1 MDRNQ
6 AARDRLAAAWAA
18 KAKAKAKAKADAKA
32 KAVGLSPGVVPGQ
45 VEWEET
51 EIEKTKRLLARR
63 FATIIYV
70 DLTRSDVAV
79 DHRLHLPCRLVLPRH
94 TPQGGEHNPLNAAS

>member
-1 MDRNQ
+1 MHRRGHILWRVSAVEPMDRNQ

-18 KAKAKAKAKADAKA
+18 KAKANAKAKARAI
-32 KAVGLSPGVVPGQ
+32 GLSPGVVPGQ

-63 FATIIYV
+63 
-70 DLTRSDVAV
+70 R
-79 DHRLHLPCRLVLPRH
+79 P
-94 TPQGGEHNPLNAAS
+94 

>member
-1 MDRNQ
+1 MHRCGHLRFRIGTVGPMDRNQ

-18 KAKAKAKAKADAKA
+18 KANAKAKAKAI
-32 KAVGLSPGVVPGQ
+32 GLSPGVVPGQ

-63 FATIIYV
+63 
-70 DLTRSDVAV
+70 R
-79 DHRLHLPCRLVLPRH
+79 P
-94 TPQGGEHNPLNAAS
+94 

>member
-18 KAKAKAKAKADAKA
+18 KAKAKAKAKAEAKA
-32 KAVGLSPGVVPGQ
+32 KAKAKAIGLSPGVVPGQ

-63 FATIIYV
+63 
-70 DLTRSDVAV
+70 R
-79 DHRLHLPCRLVLPRH
+79 P
-94 TPQGGEHNPLNAAS
+94 

>member
-63 FATIIYV
+63 
-70 DLTRSDVAV
+70 R
-79 DHRLHLPCRLVLPRH
+79 P
-94 TPQGGEHNPLNAAS
+94 

>member
-1 MDRNQ
+1 MHRRGHILWRVSAVEPMDRNQ

-18 KAKAKAKAKADAKA
+18 KANAKAKAKAI
-32 KAVGLSPGVVPGQ
+32 GLSPGVVPGQ

-63 FATIIYV
+63 
-70 DLTRSDVAV
+70 R
-79 DHRLHLPCRLVLPRH
+79 P
-94 TPQGGEHNPLNAAS
+94 

>member
-1 MDRNQ
+1 MHRCGHLRFRIGTVGPMDRNQ

-18 KAKAKAKAKADAKA
+18 KAKAKATAKAEAKA
-32 KAVGLSPGVVPGQ
+32 KAIGLSPGVVPGQ

-63 FATIIYV
+63 
-70 DLTRSDVAV
+70 R
-79 DHRLHLPCRLVLPRH
+79 P
-94 TPQGGEHNPLNAAS
+94 

>member
-6 AARDRLAAAWAA
+6 AARDRLTAAW
-18 KAKAKAKAKADAKA
+18 KAKAKAEAKANGKGIA
-32 KAVGLSPGVVPGQ
+32 PGAVPGQ

-63 FATIIYV
+63 
-70 DLTRSDVAV
+70 R
-79 DHRLHLPCRLVLPRH
+79 P
-94 TPQGGEHNPLNAAS
+94 

>member
-1 MDRNQ
+1 MHRRGHILWRVSAVEPMDRNQ

-18 KAKAKAKAKADAKA
+18 KAKAKAI
-32 KAVGLSPGVVPGQ
+32 GLSPGVVPGQ

-63 FATIIYV
+63 
-70 DLTRSDVAV
+70 R
-79 DHRLHLPCRLVLPRH
+79 P
-94 TPQGGEHNPLNAAS
+94 

>member
-1 MDRNQ
+1 MHRCGHLRFRIGTVGPMDRNQ

-18 KAKAKAKAKADAKA
+18 KAKANAKAKARAI
-32 KAVGLSPGVVPGQ
+32 GLSPGVVPGQ

-63 FATIIYV
+63 
-70 DLTRSDVAV
+70 R
-79 DHRLHLPCRLVLPRH
+79 P
-94 TPQGGEHNPLNAAS
+94 

>member
-18 KAKAKAKAKADAKA
+18 KAKANAKAKARAI
-32 KAVGLSPGVVPGQ
+32 GLSPGVVPGQ

-63 FATIIYV
+63 
-70 DLTRSDVAV
+70 R
-79 DHRLHLPCRLVLPRH
+79 P
-94 TPQGGEHNPLNAAS
+94 

>member
-1 MDRNQ
+1 MHRRGHILWRVSAVEPMDRNQ

-18 KAKAKAKAKADAKA
+18 KAKAKAKAKAI
-32 KAVGLSPGVVPGQ
+32 GLSPGVVPGQ

-63 FATIIYV
+63 
-70 DLTRSDVAV
+70 R
-79 DHRLHLPCRLVLPRH
+79 P
-94 TPQGGEHNPLNAAS
+94 

>member
-18 KAKAKAKAKADAKA
+18 KANAKAKAKAI
-32 KAVGLSPGVVPGQ
+32 GLSPGVVPGQ

-63 FATIIYV
+63 
-70 DLTRSDVAV
+70 R
-79 DHRLHLPCRLVLPRH
+79 P
-94 TPQGGEHNPLNAAS
+94 

>member
-1 MDRNQ
+1 MHRRGHILWRVSAVEPMDRNQ

-18 KAKAKAKAKADAKA
+18 KAKAKAKAEAI
-32 KAVGLSPGVVPGQ
+32 GLSPGVVPGQ

-63 FATIIYV
+63 
-70 DLTRSDVAV
+70 R
-79 DHRLHLPCRLVLPRH
+79 P
-94 TPQGGEHNPLNAAS
+94 